1 MMPTLDQI
9 DRFLTER
16 FGPVADLVTLQ
27 GGGWSSAYG
36 FATGSDEWVLRVG
49 HQRDD
54 FEKECVAA
62 TWRQPGLPVPE
73 VLEMGD
79 ELGCHAV
86 VTRRHH
92 GTKLADLETARVPAA
107 IEGLFEVLAA
117 IRRVELPGEGYGIW
131 LAPGADAPA
140 ASWPE
145 YLCSVADRDEV
156 RLVGWRRKLSAHPSA
171 SDAFRRGGAALAR
184 RSDAIPATR
193 GLVHADLLL
202 NHLIGPDGSITAVF
216 DWGNALA
223 GDPLYDIAWIVYCI
237 PWFPAIDRRQVL
249 DLARLRFP
257 DDDIDG
263 LLPLYELHIA
273 LGELQYAAFREDVA
287 GMEGASGR
295 LGRLI
300 AASDEQERSG
310 S

>member
-1 MMPTLDQI
+1 M
-9 DRFLTER
+9 
-16 FGPVADLVTLQ
+16 
-27 GGGWSSAYG
+27 
-36 FATGSDEWVLRVG
+36 
-49 HQRDD
+49 
-54 FEKECVAA
+54 
-62 TWRQPGLPVPE
+62 
-73 VLEMGD
+73 
-79 ELGCHAV
+79 
-86 VTRRHH
+86 
-92 GTKLADLETARVPAA
+92 
-107 IEGLFEVLAA
+107 
-117 IRRVELPGEGYGIW
+117 
-131 LAPGADAPA
+131 
-140 ASWPE
+140 
-145 YLCSVADRDEV
+145 
-156 RLVGWRRKLSAHPSA
+156 
-171 SDAFRRGGAALAR
+171 
-184 RSDAIPATR
+184 
-193 GLVHADLLL
+193 HADLLL
-202 NHLIGPDGSITAVF
+202 NHLIGPGGSITAVF

-257 DDDIDG
+257 DDAIDG